1 MIVLR
6 LLAVIVAIAA
16 ATDPAFQLRRPV
28 PVRVLLAAEDRDP
41 DASAAAATLRA
52 SLSGRVDFVASGSAV
67 ASVVIGGAGADAAVA
82 GQGPVSLVSLDEPP
96 SVAIV
101 HAPSTISLMPGSA
114 VDIPATVQ
122 AVGLAGRTSVVVLEQ
137 DGVELSRVEH
147 AWKSD
152 GSTTVQLP
160 YIAPLPGARRLTVR
174 VEAAAGE
181 KRLRDNRADVLAM
194 ATARQARIAVV
205 EARPSWPAA
214 FARRAL
220 EADPAVQV
228 SSVLRTSRGIA
239 SRAGDP
245 PSLVQAEQLSRFD
258 VVIVGSPEDLQR
270 SEVDALWQ
278 FAERRGGTV
287 VLLPDKAP
295 AGPYAARL
303 PGKPSEHLY
312 SESRLLE
319 PAGVAASEVVSL
331 GVLPRGGRALATLEN
346 ARVILSWPV
355 GDGHIVFSGAL
366 DAWRYRADPKSRLG
380 QFWRNELLSAAFNA
394 PPLVRIDVEPAVVRP
409 GEFAR
414 LKVRLRRTE
423 WVEAEGTTAETR
435 LPAIDARVSDPSG
448 QAEMIRLWPDAETGT
463 FRGEVPVTAPG
474 IHTIR
479 VQTERAAA
487 ETSILADVSASA
499 AASGSTNLQD
509 VPALTGG
516 VAVSA
521 SQMDPL
527 IQHLSSLPRAA
538 LPTAV
543 HPFRSA
549 WWSWLFAALLCG
561 EWALRRRVGLR

>member
-16 ATDPAFQLRRPV
+16 AIDPAFQLRRPAPV
-28 PVRVLLAAEDRDP
+28 PVRLAAEDRDP

-52 SLSGRVDFVASGSAV
+52 SLAGRVDFVDSGSAV

-82 GQGPVSLVSLDEPP
+82 GQGPVSLVSLEEPP

-114 VDIPATVQ
+114 VDIPATLQ

-137 DGVELSRVEH
+137 DGVELTRVEH

-152 GSTTVQLP
+152 GSTTVHLP

-181 KRLRDNRADVLAM
+181 KRLRDNQADVLAM

-205 EARPSWPAA
+205 EARPSWSAA

-228 SSVLRTSRGIA
+228 SSLLRTSRGIA
-239 SRAGDP
+239 SRVGDP
-245 PSLVQAEQLSRFD
+245 PSVVQAEQLSRFD

-295 AGPYAARL
+295 AGPYAERL
-303 PGKPSEHLY
+303 PGKPSEHLF

-319 PAGVAASEVVSL
+319 PAGVVASEVVSL
-331 GVLPRGGRALATLEN
+331 GALPRGGRALATLEN
-346 ARVILSWPV
+346 APVILSWPV

-366 DAWRYRADPKSRLG
+366 DAWRYRADPKSRLS

-394 PPLVRIDVEPAVVRP
+394 PPPVRIDVEPAVVRP
-409 GEFAR
+409 GEFVR

-423 WVEAEGTTAETR
+423 WVERGGQDR
-435 LPAIDARVSDPSG
+435 ARRACPRSTLACP
-448 QAEMIRLWPDAETGT
+448 IRP
-463 FRGEVPVTAPG
+463 
-474 IHTIR
+474 
-479 VQTERAAA
+479 ER
-487 ETSILADVSASA
+487 
-499 AASGSTNLQD
+499 
-509 VPALTGG
+509 
-516 VAVSA
+516 
-521 SQMDPL
+521 
-527 IQHLSSLPRAA
+527 
-538 LPTAV
+538 
-543 HPFRSA
+543 
-549 WWSWLFAALLCG
+549 WK
-561 EWALRRRVGLR
+561 

>member
-1 MIVLR
+1 MIILR
-6 LLAVIVAIAA
+6 LLALIVAIAA
-16 ATDPAFQLRRPV
+16 AIDPALQLRRPV
-28 PVRVLLAAEDRDP
+28 PVPVRLAAEDRDP
-41 DASAAAATLRA
+41 DASAAAAKLRA
-52 SLSGRVDFVASGSAV
+52 SLAGRVDFVDSGSAV
-67 ASVVIGGAGADAAVA
+67 ASVVIGGAGADAALA
-82 GQGPVSLVSLDEPP
+82 GQGPVSVVSLDEPP
-96 SVAIV
+96 SVATV
-101 HAPSTISLMPGSA
+101 HTPSTISLMPGSA
-114 VDIPATVQ
+114 VDVPATLQ

-137 DGVELSRVEH
+137 DGVELARVEH
-147 AWKSD
+147 AWTSD
-152 GSTTVQLP
+152 GSTTVLLP
-160 YIAPLPGARRLTVR
+160 YIAPLPGARRLTIR
-174 VEAAAGE
+174 VEAAVGE

-205 EARPSWPAA
+205 EARPSWSAA

-220 EADPAVQV
+220 EADPAVEI
-228 SSVLRTSRGIA
+228 SSLLRTSRAIT

-245 PSLVQAEQLSRFD
+245 PPVVQAEQLWRFD

-270 SEVDALWQ
+270 SEVDALWR

-287 VLLPDKAP
+287 VLLPDKSP
-295 AGPYAARL
+295 AGPYAERL
-303 PGKPSEHLY
+303 PGKPSEHLF
-312 SESRLLE
+312 SEPRVLE

-346 ARVILSWPV
+346 APVILSWPV
-355 GDGHIVFSGAL
+355 GDGRIAFSGAL

-380 QFWRNELLSAAFNA
+380 RFWRNELLSAAFNA
-394 PPLVRIDVEPAVVRP
+394 PPPVRIDVAPAVVRP
-409 GEFAR
+409 GELVR
-414 LKVRLRRTE
+414 LNVRLRRTE
-423 WVEAEGTTAETR
+423 WVEAEGKAAETR

-448 QAEMIRLWPDAETGT
+448 NLEMIRLWPDTETGT

-487 ETSILADVSASA
+487 ETTILADASASA
-499 AASGSTNLQD
+499 AASDSANLQD

-516 VAVSA
+516 VAVAA

-527 IQHLSSLPRAA
+527 IQHLSSLPRPS

-561 EWALRRRVGLR
+561 EWARRRRVGLR

>member
-1 MIVLR
+1 MIILR

-16 ATDPAFQLRRPV
+16 VIDPVIQLRRPV
-28 PVRVLLAAEDRDP
+28 PVPVRLAAEDRDP
-41 DASAAAATLRA
+41 DASAAAAKLRA
-52 SLSGRVDFVASGSAV
+52 SLSGRVDFVDSGSAV
-67 ASVVIGGAGADAAVA
+67 ASVVIGGASADAMTPE
-82 GQGPVSLVSLDEPP
+82 QGPVSIVSLDEPP

-101 HAPSTISLMPGSA
+101 RAPSTISLMPGAA
-114 VDIPATVQ
+114 VDIPATLQ

-137 DGVELSRVEH
+137 DGVELARVEH

-152 GSTTVQLP
+152 GSATVHLP

-181 KRLRDNRADVLAM
+181 KRLRDNRADVLSM

-205 EARPSWPAA
+205 EARPSWSAA

-220 EADPAVQV
+220 EADPAVEV
-228 SSVLRTSRGIA
+228 SSLLRTSRGIT

-245 PSLVQAEQLSRFD
+245 PSVVQAEQLRRFD
-258 VVIVGSPEDLQR
+258 VVVVGSPEDLQR

-287 VLLPDKAP
+287 VLLPDKSP

-303 PGKPSEHLY
+303 PGKPAEHLF
-312 SESRLLE
+312 SESRVLE

-346 ARVILSWPV
+346 APVILSWPV

-380 QFWRNELLSAAFNA
+380 QFWRSELLGAAFNA
-394 PPLVRIDVEPAVVRP
+394 PPPVRIDVEPAVVRP
-409 GEFAR
+409 GEFVR
-414 LKVRLRRTE
+414 LNVRLRRTE
-423 WVEAEGTTAETR
+423 WVEAEGKAGETS

-448 QAEMIRLWPDAETGT
+448 SLDMIRLWPDAETGT

-474 IHTIR
+474 NHTIR

-487 ETSILADVSASA
+487 ETTILADASASA
-499 AASGSTNLQD
+499 AVSGSANLQD

-516 VAVSA
+516 MTVDA

-527 IQHLSSLPRAA
+527 IQHLSSLPRPS

-549 WWSWLFAALLCG
+549 WWSWLFSALLCG